1 MPALPDGSAHRSTP
15 KATHP
20 AVPDHFHHPLDRNWQ
35 HRASCRGTDTDM
47 FFSPDGERG
56 NVRARR
62 ERAAKQLCQDC
73 PVLDNCRAH
82 ALTATESYGIW
93 GGMSETERAR
103 HTRRTRRPARPR
115 ECVASTDPLTW
126 RIRTPRA

>member
-1 MPALPDGSAHRSTP
+1 MPDQ
-15 KATHP
+15 
-20 AVPDHFHHPLDRNWQ
+20 FHHPLDGDWQ
-35 HRASCRGTDTDM
+35 HRASCRGTDTDL

-62 ERAAKQLCQDC
+62 ERAAKQICQGC
-73 PVLDNCRAH
+73 PVLDDCRAY
-82 ALTATESYGIW
+82 ALTATEPYGIW

>member
-1 MPALPDGSAHRSTP
+1 M
-15 KATHP
+15 
-20 AVPDHFHHPLDRNWQ
+20 PDHFHHSLDRDWQ
-35 HRASCRGTDTDM
+35 HRALCRGTDTDL

-62 ERAAKQLCQDC
+62 ERAAKQICQDC
-73 PVLDNCRAH
+73 PVLDDCRAY

-103 HTRRTRRPARPR
+103 HARRTRRPARPR